1 MNSDSKVVFDEALG
15 MDIFLKGSQV
25 SWTGRG
31 IIKAGSFLL
40 GKYKHSMENTA
51 SETSASTSLLN
62 INEDRV
68 MIPRIDCL
76 DWR

>member
-1 MNSDSKVVFDEALG
+1 MRHWVW
-15 MDIFLKGSQV
+15 IFSYREVRCPEQG
-25 SWTGRG
+25 GG